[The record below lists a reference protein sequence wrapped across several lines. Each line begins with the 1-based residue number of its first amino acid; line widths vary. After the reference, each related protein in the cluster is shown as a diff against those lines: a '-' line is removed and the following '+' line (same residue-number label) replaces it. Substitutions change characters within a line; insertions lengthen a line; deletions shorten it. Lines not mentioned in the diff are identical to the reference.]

1 MIHPYRGLPSFQF
14 WNSGVTHSAPGSLDP
29 MVAAKFQIK
38 ASDRVATM
46 GSCFAQHISRHL
58 LQRGLQ
64 YFVAESGDPSL
75 SAEKQIER
83 NYGVFSAR
91 YGNVYTTRQAVQL
104 FDRAFGLFNPSETSW
119 EIEGGGFVDPFRPQI
134 EPTPWATIEE
144 VVKSRDEHLSS
155 VRRVFLE
162 SDILVFTLGLTE
174 AFVSADDGAVYPVAP
189 GVSGGSYA
197 SDRYMFVNYGVDQ
210 VMRDLDEL
218 ISKVREVNPES
229 RFILTVSPVPLI
241 ATFEPRHVLVSTTI
255 SKATLRV
262 AANEITKRYDFVEY
276 FPSYEII
283 SGSAAGAKYFEN
295 DLREVS
301 QVGVNHVMR
310 IFEKHMLQGSDRF
323 SGLVSDSSLHD
334 RSVVCDEETIVATMK
349 SSGLVN
355 PSIGPINNVRNKK
368 EILRKDDFSRT
379 AFGQFGEDLVIE
391 AILQTHGRIQ
401 QGNYVDV
408 GAFHPLNYSNTAL
421 LYEKYGWSGM
431 NIDANKGAIDEFQLV
446 RPSDINLIAL
456 VGENQSEREYVYFNH
471 PGVNS
476 ADQKM
481 IDRQTRDSS
490 PFKEISRETRFSQ
503 PLSELLDHHFESNR
517 KVDFLSVDAEG
528 MDLEVLNSNNWAK
541 YRPFLIAVE
550 THGMDLDRPDENDIY
565 IYLSGLGYKM
575 VSQVFVTSMFIDMRS

>member
-38 ASDRVATM
+38 PSDRVATM

-64 YFVAESGDPSL
+64 YFVAETGDPSL

-104 FDRAFGLFNPSETSW
+104 FDRAFGLFNPLETSW
-119 EIEGGGFVDPFRPQI
+119 ETEAGGFVDPFRPQI

-218 ISKVREVNPES
+218 ISKVREINAEL

-255 SKATLRV
+255 SKASLRV

-283 SGSAAGAKYFEN
+283 SGSAAGAKYYEN

-310 IFEKHMLQGSDRF
+310 IFEKHMLQDSDRD
-323 SGLVSDSSLHD
+323 SRLVSDPPLHE
-334 RSVVCDEETIVATMK
+334 RSVVCDEETIISTMK
-349 SSGLVN
+349 SSGLVI
-355 PSIGPINNVRNKK
+355 P
-368 EILRKDDFSRT
+368 
-379 AFGQFGEDLVIE
+379 
-391 AILQTHGRIQ
+391 
-401 QGNYVDV
+401 
-408 GAFHPLNYSNTAL
+408 
-421 LYEKYGWSGM
+421 
-431 NIDANKGAIDEFQLV
+431 
-446 RPSDINLIAL
+446 
-456 VGENQSEREYVYFNH
+456 
-471 PGVNS
+471 
-476 ADQKM
+476 
-481 IDRQTRDSS
+481 
-490 PFKEISRETRFSQ
+490 
-503 PLSELLDHHFESNR
+503 
-517 KVDFLSVDAEG
+517 
-528 MDLEVLNSNNWAK
+528 
-541 YRPFLIAVE
+541 
-550 THGMDLDRPDENDIY
+550 
-565 IYLSGLGYKM
+565 
-575 VSQVFVTSMFIDMRS
+575 